1 MSLDA
6 DLSCCTQQGSHLFA
20 KFVDQC
26 TNIPDVK
33 SNLIK
38 DAVSVFVFLLGRI
51 REDLKRLTMS
61 FSFD

>member
-26 TNIPDVK
+26 TVPDVK
-33 SNLIK
+33 RNLIK
-38 DAVSVFVFLLGRI
+38 DAVSVFVFLLGSI
-51 REDLKRLTMS
+51 MEDLKRLAMS

>member
-26 TNIPDVK
+26 TIPDVK

-38 DAVSVFVFLLGRI
+38 DAVSVFVFLLGSI
-51 REDLKRLTMS
+51 MEDLKRLTMS

>member
-1 MSLDA
+1 MSLGT

-20 KFVDQC
+20 KFVDQY
-26 TNIPDVK
+26 TIPDVK

-38 DAVSVFVFLLGRI
+38 DAVFVFVFLLGRI
-51 REDLKRLTMS
+51 MEDLKRLTMS